1 MRIKLAE
8 ALAAG
13 RPVVTTSKGMEG
25 MALVNE
31 EHVLVANTADEVA
44 SALTRLLNDATF
56 AVELGARG
64 RAWALENL
72 GHRARAKSLTNHLSQ
87 WVQA

>member
-1 MRIKLAE
+1 
-8 ALAAG
+8 
-13 RPVVTTSKGMEG
+13 MEG

-31 EHVLVANTADEVA
+31 EHVLVADTADEVA
-44 SALTRLLNDATF
+44 SALTRLLNDAAF

-72 GHRARAKSLTNHLSQ
+72 GHRARAKSLTDHLSQ

>member
-1 MRIKLAE
+1 
-8 ALAAG
+8 
-13 RPVVTTSKGMEG
+13 MEG

-31 EHVLVANTADEVA
+31 EHVLVANTAAEMA
-44 SALTRLLNDATF
+44 EALTRLLDDVNF
-56 AVELGARG
+56 AVELGNRG

-72 GHRARAKSLTNHLSQ
+72 GHRARAKSLTDHLSQ